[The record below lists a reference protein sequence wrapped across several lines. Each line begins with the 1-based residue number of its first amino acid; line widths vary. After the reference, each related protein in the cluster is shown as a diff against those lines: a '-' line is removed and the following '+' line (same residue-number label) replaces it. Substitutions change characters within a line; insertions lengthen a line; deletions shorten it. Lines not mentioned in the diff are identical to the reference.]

1 VQLGQRDL
9 KEFRGFRV
17 LPDQPDPLGLLVL
30 REYKVYREFKVS
42 LEIPVLPVHR
52 EFKVSKVSRV
62 FKE

>member
-1 VQLGQRDL
+1 VQLERREL
-9 KEFRGFRV
+9 KEFKVSRV
-17 LPDQPDPLGLLVL
+17 LPDRPDPLGLLVL
-30 REYKVYREFKVS
+30 REYKVYREFKVL